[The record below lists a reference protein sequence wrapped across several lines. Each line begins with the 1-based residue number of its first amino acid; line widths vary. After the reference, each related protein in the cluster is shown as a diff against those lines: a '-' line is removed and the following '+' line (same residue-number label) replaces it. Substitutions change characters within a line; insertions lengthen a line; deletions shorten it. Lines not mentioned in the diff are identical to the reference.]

1 MVNEFIV
8 SRVNLIFPGNDCRGG
23 SEPIVSAPVLIP
35 THSGFDGLSE
45 RAAFAPVSRA
55 ETAAAA
61 RSRLGSTPPTCT
73 VQQVGSFLRY
83 TGRAANAAAKT
94 ADDPKPP
101 SAHEGPQ
108 MLDERARLR
117 GTPAMGR
124 HEGVDRQR
132 RTAPSGKRLDERAAP
147 EIVADQQ
154 FGREA
159 DP

>member
-55 ETAAAA
+55 ETAAAS

-94 ADDPKPP
+94 ADDE
-101 SAHEGPQ
+101 A
-108 MLDERARLR
+108 AVRLR
-117 GTPAMGR
+117 
-124 HEGVDRQR
+124 VRQSNASQTATVNLTAFLAR
-132 RTAPSGKRLDERAAP
+132 RSQNSG
-147 EIVADQQ
+147 
-154 FGREA
+154 
-159 DP
+159 